1 MSVCGHLASLER
13 ELLDAGYAESFRGRP
28 WSQNCREW
36 VYFDCVFDREALRRR
51 HALDDCVRDHEH
63 LGTHDGAEAGFVCS
77 VHDDAVVGVH
87 PAAQSEATPDY
98 R

>member
-1 MSVCGHLASLER
+1 MSVCAHLAPLEH
-13 ELLDAGYAESFRGRP
+13 ELLDGGYAERFRGRP

-36 VYFDCVFDREALRRR
+36 VYFDCALDREALRRR
-51 HALDDCVRDHEH
+51 HGLDDCVRDHEH

-77 VHDDAVVGVH
+77 VHDDAVLGVH
-87 PAAQSEATPDY
+87 PTVRSAATPVH